1 MAKAGIP
8 AHVPTDATRAEV
20 AALVAYGIKQEHIA
34 SRLRISDETLRK
46 YYQYEIDNGLA
57 NMINEVANA
66 LYNKGVNQG
75 DTSALIF
82 ILKTRGRWTDKDP
95 DENKKFESLVE
106 KLVDKLVE
114 K

>member
-8 AHVPTDATRAEV
+8 EHIPTEATKAEV

-34 SRLRISDETLRK
+34 SRLRITDTTLRK
-46 YYQYEIDNGLA
+46 HYEYELENGLS

-66 LYNKGVNQG
+66 LYRKGVDQG

-82 ILKTRGRWTDKDP
+82 ILKTRGRWREKDP